1 MLTVV
6 ETEPD
11 MSERVTIQIRD
22 HVAEVAL
29 NRPEKYN
36 ALDREMFEAIIE
48 AGESLAGRKD
58 VRAVVLRGEG
68 GNFSAGI
75 DTSTF
80 TQPQEGGPGFAAEA
94 MQPRG
99 DTPANQFQSPAWVW
113 KALPVPVIAALEGVV
128 FGGGLQIALGA
139 DIRYAAPDAR
149 LSVMEIKWGLIPD
162 MGLTHTLRGIMPLD
176 RLKELTYSGRIV
188 DGRQAAELGLV
199 TAVKSDPLKAARG
212 LAAEIANRSP
222 DAIRASKRLLEEVF
236 AGDGAAGLALEA
248 ELQSGLMLQP
258 NQIEAVMANVEKRS
272 PRFRDPG

>member
-1 MLTVV
+1 
-6 ETEPD
+6 
-11 MSERVTIQIRD
+11 MSERVNVSIRD
-22 HVAEVAL
+22 YVAEVSL
-29 NRPEKYN
+29 SRPDKYN
-36 ALDREMFEAIIE
+36 ALDREMFHAIIE
-48 AGESLAGRKD
+48 AGESLAGRAD

-80 TQPQEGGPGFAAEA
+80 TQPKSGDGDGPGFAAQA

-99 DTPANQFQSPAWVW
+99 DTPANLFQSPAWVW

-162 MGLTHTLRGIMPLD
+162 MGLTHTLRGVMPLD
-176 RLKELTYSGRIV
+176 RLKELTFSGRIL
-188 DGRQAAELGLV
+188 DGREAADVGLV
-199 TAVKSDPLKAARG
+199 TAVKSDPVAAARG

-222 DAIRASKRLLEEVF
+222 DAIRASKRLLEAVF
-236 AGDGAAGLALEA
+236 AGDGATGLALEA

-258 NQIEAVMANVEKRS
+258 NQIEAVMANMEKRS

>member
-1 MLTVV
+1 
-6 ETEPD
+6 
-11 MSERVTIQIRD
+11 MSERVTVEIRD
-22 HVAEVAL
+22 HVAEVSL

-36 ALDREMFEAIIE
+36 ALDREMFRAIIE
-48 AGESLAGRKD
+48 AGESLAARAD

-80 TQPQEGGPGFAAEA
+80 TQPAADESDGPGFAAEV

-99 DTPANQFQSPAWVW
+99 DTPANEFQSPAWVW
-113 KALPVPVIAALEGVV
+113 KSLPVPVIAALEGVV
-128 FGGGLQIALGA
+128 FGGGLQVALGA
-139 DIRYAAPDAR
+139 DIRYATADAR

-162 MGLTHTLRGIMPLD
+162 MGLTHTLRGVMPLD

-188 DGRQAAELGLV
+188 NGREAAELGLV
-199 TAVKSDPLKAARG
+199 TAVKSDPLEAARG

-222 DAIRASKRLLEEVF
+222 DAIRAGKRLLEEVF

-248 ELQSGLMLQP
+248 KLQSGLMLQP
-258 NQIEAVMANVEKRS
+258 NQVEAVMANMQRRA
-272 PRFRDPG
+272 PRFRDPE

>member
-1 MLTVV
+1 
-6 ETEPD
+6 
-11 MSERVTIQIRD
+11 MSERVTIEVRD
-22 HVAEVAL
+22 YVAEVSL
-29 NRPEKYN
+29 NRPDKYN

-48 AGESLAGRKD
+48 AGESLAGRTD

-80 TQPQEGGPGFAAEA
+80 TQPGSGGPGDGPGFAAQA

-113 KALPVPVIAALEGVV
+113 KTLPVPVIAALEGVC

-176 RLKELTYSGRIV
+176 RLKELTFSGRIV
-188 DGRQAAELGLV
+188 DGRQAADLGLV
-199 TAVKSDPLKAARG
+199 TAVKTDPLAAARG

-222 DAIRASKRLLEEVF
+222 DAIRAGKRLLEEAFV
-236 AGDGAAGLALEA
+236 GDGAEGLALEA
-248 ELQSGLMLQP
+248 KLQSGLMLQP
-258 NQIEAVMANVEKRS
+258 NQIEAVMANVEKRV
-272 PRFRDPG
+272 PRFRDPE

>member
-1 MLTVV
+1 
-6 ETEPD
+6 
-11 MSERVTIQIRD
+11 MSERVKIEVRD
-22 HVAEVAL
+22 HVAEVTL

-36 ALDREMFEAIIE
+36 ALDRDMFRAIIE
-48 AGESLAGRKD
+48 AGESLAARSD

-80 TQPQEGGPGFAAEA
+80 TQPASDGPGFSAEA

-113 KALPVPVIAALEGVV
+113 KTLPVPVIAVLEGVV

-139 DIRYAAPDAR
+139 DIRYATPDAR

-162 MGLTHTLRGIMPLD
+162 MGLTHTLRGVMPLD
-176 RLKELTYSGRIV
+176 RLKELTFSGRIV
-188 DGRQAAELGLV
+188 DGRQAVELGLV
-199 TAVKSDPLKAARG
+199 TAVKSDPLVAARG

-222 DAIRASKRLLEEVF
+222 DAIRAGKRLLEEAFV
-236 AGDGAAGLALEA
+236 GDGAEGLALEA
-248 ELQSGLMLQP
+248 RLQSGLMLQP
-258 NQIEAVMANVEKRS
+258 NQIEAVMANMQKRA
-272 PRFRDPG
+272 PRFRDPE